1 MDKKEFQ
8 IEVGKKIR
16 QLREKNNISQ
26 VELAALCNFEKSNM
40 SRLEA
45 GNTNPTAYTLYLIA
59 QKLEIEVFEIL
70 NFNSSRIN
78 QDLAI
83 NTNLPQF

>member
-8 IEVGKKIR
+8 IAVGKRVK
-16 QLREKNNISQ
+16 QLRENKKISQ

-45 GNTNPTAYTLYLIA
+45 GNTNPTAYTLHIIA
-59 QKLEIEVFEIL
+59 QKLEIETF
-70 NFNSSRIN
+70 
-78 QDLAI
+78 DL
-83 NTNLPQF
+83 LKF

>member
-8 IEVGKKIR
+8 IAVGKRIK
-16 QLREKNNISQ
+16 QLRENKKISQ

-45 GNTNPTAYTLYLIA
+45 GNTNPTAYTLYIIA
-59 QKLEIEVFEIL
+59 QKLEVEVYEIL
-70 NFNSSRIN
+70 NFNSNS
-78 QDLAI
+78 L
-83 NTNLPQF
+83 T

>member
-8 IEVGKKIR
+8 IAVGKRIK
-16 QLREKNNISQ
+16 QLRENKKISQ

-45 GNTNPTAYTLYLIA
+45 GNTNPTAYTLYIIA
-59 QKLEIEVFEIL
+59 QKLEVEVFEIL
-70 NFNSSRIN
+70 NFNSNS
-78 QDLAI
+78 L
-83 NTNLPQF
+83 T

>member
-8 IEVGKKIR
+8 IEIGKKIR
-16 QLREKNNISQ
+16 QLREKKNISQ

-45 GNTNPTAYTLYLIA
+45 GNTNPTAHTLHIIA
-59 QKLEIEVFEIL
+59 QKLEIETFEIL
-70 NFNSSRIN
+70 KFK
-78 QDLAI
+78 
-83 NTNLPQF
+83 TLPE

>member
-83 NTNLPQF
+83 NTNLP

>member
-8 IEVGKKIR
+8 IAIGKRIKE
-16 QLREKNNISQ
+16 LRESKKISQ

-45 GNTNPTAYTLYLIA
+45 GNTNPTAYTLHIIA
-59 QKLEIEVFEIL
+59 QKLEIETKELLKFQTL
-70 NFNSSRIN
+70 NK
-78 QDLAI
+78 
-83 NTNLPQF
+83 

>member
-8 IEVGKKIR
+8 IAIGKRIK
-16 QLREKNNISQ
+16 QLRENKKISQ

-45 GNTNPTAYTLYLIA
+45 GNTNPTAFTLYIIA
-59 QKLEIEVFEIL
+59 QKLEVEVFEVL
-70 NFNSSRIN
+70 NF
-78 QDLAI
+78 QKK
-83 NTNLPQF
+83 

>member
-1 MDKKEFQ
+1 MFNSAKVDKKEYQ
-8 IEVGKKIR
+8 VAIGKRIK

-45 GNTNPTAYTLYLIA
+45 GNTNPTAYTLHIIA
-59 QKLEIEVFEIL
+59 QKLEIETFEIL
-70 NFNSSRIN
+70 KFK
-78 QDLAI
+78 
-83 NTNLPQF
+83 TLPE

>member
-8 IEVGKKIR
+8 IAIGKRIR
-16 QLREKNNISQ
+16 QLRETKNISQ

-45 GNTNPTAYTLYLIA
+45 GKTNPTAYTLHIIS
-59 QKLEIEVFEIL
+59 QKLEIETFEIL
-70 NFNSSRIN
+70 RF
-78 QDLAI
+78 
-83 NTNLPQF
+83 T

>member
-8 IEVGKKIR
+8 IVIGKRIK
-16 QLREKNNISQ
+16 QLREDKKISQ

-45 GNTNPTAYTLYLIA
+45 GNTNPTAYTLYIIA
-59 QKLEIEVFEIL
+59 QKLEIEVFEIM
-70 NFNSSRIN
+70 NFNNRN
-78 QDLAI
+78 
-83 NTNLPQF
+83 